1 MIEGWHK
8 RTAAI
13 LTEHQLQ
20 LERFT
25 KIQQVE
31 KTKQLLLIKNYLF
44 AEETENSSPKY
55 VKEKSK
61 NNQNDENTTYTEA
74 QSRLLNNCIKLIKQ
88 GIKFKT
94 CEEKKQEVTTNVRLN
109 VIFNPISFIFL
120 SLTYI
125 FSNLSLT
132 NNNQSKIET
141 FKLKVSQFST
151 VLIVTVSNRIIKIK
165 YNIRSRKAH
174 HESET
179 VFKHRFRKRIRQLDK
194 IKL

>member
-1 MIEGWHK
+1 M
-8 RTAAI
+8 
-13 LTEHQLQ
+13 
-20 LERFT
+20 T
-25 KIQQVE
+25 K
-31 KTKQLLLIKNYLF
+31 LLILVLISLRF
-44 AEETENSSPKY
+44 VLASIIQWFISI
-55 VKEKSK
+55 KEKSK

-109 VIFNPISFIFL
+109 VIFNLIFL

-151 VLIVTVSNRIIKIK
+151 FLIVTVSNRIIKIK

-179 VFKHRFRKRIRQLDK
+179 VFKHRFRKRIRQLNK

>member
-61 NNQNDENTTYTEA
+61 NNQNEENTTYTEA

-109 VIFNPISFIFL
+109 VIFNLISFIFL

-179 VFKHRFRKRIRQLDK
+179 VFKHRFRKRIRQLNK